1 MRRHVHTLTED
12 DVGQGVIH
20 KGTCPCCHQKIAPI
34 TVRDAIG
41 RVQNKDVGKRVY
53 LVDGVVQVE
62 SDDQVD
68 ERLRL

>member
-1 MRRHVHTLTED
+1 
-12 DVGQGVIH
+12 
-20 KGTCPCCHQKIAPI
+20 
-34 TVRDAIG
+34 
-41 RVQNKDVGKRVY
+41 VGKRVY